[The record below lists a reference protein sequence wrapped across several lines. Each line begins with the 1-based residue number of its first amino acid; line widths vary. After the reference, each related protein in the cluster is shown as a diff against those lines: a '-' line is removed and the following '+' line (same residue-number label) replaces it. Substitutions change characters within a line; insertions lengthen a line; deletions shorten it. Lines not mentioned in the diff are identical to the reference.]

1 MEVRKAGMPNGPKKF
16 VNMNALTPSA
26 MKKFC
31 FAALLLLGSLYV
43 CAQEGSEEGSGQNKF
58 FAGGNFGLAF
68 GRFTMVGLNPQ
79 VGYRFNRYLGAGLGL
94 NLVYASQRERDPFT
108 RQDYRKVVQGITGL
122 NTFVRFYPTQRFL
135 VQLQPEANYIFGK
148 QIFYQPVKETYKLDA
163 EIIPS
168 FLVGGGMV
176 TPTPR
181 GAMLF
186 TVMYDVVQN
195 PASPYGSRPI
205 VNVGY
210 NFNF

>member
-1 MEVRKAGMPNGPKKF
+1 MKN
-16 VNMNALTPSA
+16 LILST
-26 MKKFC
+26 MKKLC
-31 FAALLLLGSLYV
+31 FAAMLLMGSLSV
-43 CAQEGSEEGSGQNKF
+43 FAQEGSEEGTGQSKF
-58 FAGGNFGLAF
+58 FAGGNFGLSL
-68 GRFTMVGLNPQ
+68 GRYTLVSLNPQ
-79 VGYRFNRYLGAGLGL
+79 VGYRFNRFLSAGLGL
-94 NLVYASQRERDPFT
+94 NMVYASQRERDPFT
-108 RQDYRKVVQGITGL
+108 RQDYRKVVQGIAGL

-135 VQLQPEANYIFGK
+135 VQVQPEANYIFGK

>member
-1 MEVRKAGMPNGPKKF
+1 
-16 VNMNALTPSA
+16 

-31 FAALLLLGSLYV
+31 LAAWLLIGSFSVFAQRDNDEST
-43 CAQEGSEEGSGQNKF
+43 SEKKF
-58 FAGGNFGLAF
+58 FAGGNLGLSV
-68 GRFTMVGLNPQ
+68 GRYTLISLNPQ
-79 VGYRFNRYLGAGLGL
+79 VGYRLNRFLGAGLGL
-94 NLVYASQRERDPFT
+94 NLVYTSQKEKDPLT

-122 NTFVRFYPTQRFL
+122 NAFVRFYPTQQFL
-135 VQLQPEANYIFGK
+135 IQVQPEANYIFGK

-168 FLVGGGMV
+168 LLVGGGWV
-176 TPTPR
+176 TPTGN

-186 TVMYDVVQN
+186 TVLYDVMQN
-195 PASPYGSRPI
+195 PNSPYGNRPI

>member
-1 MEVRKAGMPNGPKKF
+1 
-16 VNMNALTPSA
+16 

-31 FAALLLLGSLYV
+31 LAALLLVGSLLV
-43 CAQEGSEEGSGQNKF
+43 FAQEESEESTGQSKF
-58 FAGGNFGLAF
+58 FAGGNFGLSL
-68 GRFTMVGLNPQ
+68 GRYTLVSLNPQ
-79 VGYRFNRYLGAGLGL
+79 IGYRFNRYLSAGLGL
-94 NLVYASQRERDPFT
+94 NLVYASQRERHPFT

-122 NTFVRFYPTQRFL
+122 NTFVRIYPTQRFL

-148 QIFYQPVKETYKLDA
+148 EIFYQPVKETYTLNA

-176 TPTPR
+176 TPMPK

-186 TVMYDVVQN
+186 TVMFDVVQN
-195 PASPYGSRPI
+195 QASPYGSRPI

>member
-1 MEVRKAGMPNGPKKF
+1 
-16 VNMNALTPSA
+16 

-31 FAALLLLGSLYV
+31 LALLLLFGSLSGF
-43 CAQEGSEEGSGQNKF
+43 AQEENDEGNQQNKF
-58 FAGGNFGLAF
+58 FAGGNFGLAL
-68 GRFTMVGLNPQ
+68 GRFTMVNLNPQ
-79 VGYRFNRYLGAGLGL
+79 VGYRFNRYIGAGLGL
-94 NLVYASQRERDPFT
+94 NLVYASQRQRDPFT
-108 RQDYRKVVQGITGL
+108 RQDYRKLVQGITGL
-122 NTFVRFYPTQRFL
+122 NTFVRIYPTQRFL

-148 QIFYQPVKETYKLDA
+148 EIFYQPVKETYKIDA

-176 TPTPR
+176 TPMPK

-186 TVMYDVVQN
+186 TVMFDVVQN
-195 PASPYGSRPI
+195 PASPYGNRPI

>member
-1 MEVRKAGMPNGPKKF
+1 
-16 VNMNALTPSA
+16 MNSLIPSA

-31 FAALLLLGSLYV
+31 FAALLLMVNFSV
-43 CAQEGSEEGSGQNKF
+43 FAQDGNEEGSGQSKF

-68 GRFTMVGLNPQ
+68 GRFTMINLNPQ
-79 VGYRFNRYLGAGLGL
+79 VGYRFNRFLGAGLGM
-94 NLVYASQRERDPFT
+94 NLVYTSLKERDPFT
-108 RQDYRKVVQGITGL
+108 RQDHRRVVQGITGL
-122 NTFVRFYPTQRFL
+122 NTFVRFYPAQRFL
-135 VQLQPEANYIFGK
+135 LQLQPEANYIFGK

-168 FLVGGGMV
+168 LLVGGGLV
-176 TPTPR
+176 TPTER

-186 TVMYDVVQN
+186 TVMYDVLQN
-195 PASPYGSRPI
+195 TNSPYGNRPI